1 MLCDFTL
8 VLTLILPLFKMYGQ
22 KSTESWKNCTSEQIR
37 QHFNLYYNLSNGR
50 KETMEKAKQF
60 GCLTENCQIDTWKA
74 YETFKLAS
82 EPNDTHFASIGLG
95 ESDVSM

>member
-1 MLCDFTL
+1 
-8 VLTLILPLFKMYGQ
+8 MYGQ

-82 EPNDTHFASIGLG
+82 EPNDTCFASIGLG
-95 ESDVSM
+95 ESDVSTYVK